1 MKNFLDRFFDYYQD
15 GVFVYCCAV
24 YAIYSVL
31 TLFSYLSILSNIRK
45 NCMREKL
52 LLIQSPL
59 SPGISIITGA
69 FNEERTI
76 ISNVRSLLTMN
87 YPLFEVIIVND
98 GSSDRTLEKLI
109 TEFSLRE
116 VTFAYHYFLPANT
129 VQRIFKSE
137 NAAFSNLL
145 VIDKLNGGSKADAIN
160 AGINASSYP
169 YFLNTD
175 VDCILDKDTLVH
187 LIQPFIDDE
196 KRVIAT
202 GATLR
207 MVNSC
212 VIDSS
217 VLVEARIPKKMLP
230 RFQEIEY
237 IRSFV
242 LGKMGW
248 NLLNCIPNVSGGL
261 GMFDKDIVI
270 RAGGYNAHSHGEDM
284 DMLMRMSKYMCD
296 TKQEYAIRYIPQ
308 SLCWTEGPET
318 LKVFR
323 LQRMRWGRGLYQ
335 IFSTYYKLMFHPKYK
350 TLGMVVLPY
359 NFIFELCAPLVEF
372 LGIVCYIY
380 LIASKLI
387 NWPYA
392 IILLLF
398 VYFFSIFITLL
409 AIVWDQL
416 VIRRYKLREVLTL
429 CMWAFLEPLLYHPL
443 VMWFALEG
451 YVKQFFKIATPWGQM
466 ERKGFGDNDDPE
478 IKSIKSS
485 VA

>member
-1 MKNFLDRFFDYYQD
+1 MKHFFDRFFTVYQD
-15 GVFVYCCAV
+15 AILIYCA
-24 YAIYSVL
+24 AIYCIYAAL
-31 TLFSYLSILSNIRK
+31 TLFSYLSIIAN
-45 NCMREKL
+45 MRINRMRQKL

-59 SPGISIITGA
+59 TPGISIVTGA
-69 FNEERTI
+69 FNESLTI

-98 GSSDRTLEKLI
+98 GSTDTTLEKLVE
-109 TEFSLRE
+109 EFSLVE
-116 VTFAYHYFLPANT
+116 VTFAYNYFIPCQP

-137 NAAFSNLL
+137 NTAFANLL

-160 AGINASSYP
+160 AAINASSYP
-169 YFLNTD
+169 YILNTD
-175 VDCILDKDTLVH
+175 VDCILDKDTLVQ

-207 MVNSC
+207 MANSC
-212 VIDSS
+212 IIDSGT
-217 VLVEARIPKKMLP
+217 LVQARVPRQMLP

-270 RAGGYNAHSHGEDM
+270 KTGGYDPRSHGEDM
-284 DMLMRMSKYMCD
+284 DMLMRMSKYMCE
-296 TKQEYAIRYIPQ
+296 TKQPYAIRYIPQ
-308 SLCWTEGPET
+308 SLCWTEGPST

-323 LQRMRWGRGLYQ
+323 RQRIRWGRGLYQ
-335 IFSTYYKLMFHPKYK
+335 IFSTYYKLLFNPKYK
-350 TLGMVVLPY
+350 TLGMVILPY

-372 LGIVCYIY
+372 LGIVCYLY
-380 LIASKLI
+380 LIISRLI

-392 IILLLF
+392 IILLAF
-398 VYFFSIFITLL
+398 VYCFSVCITLM

-416 VIRRYKLREVLTL
+416 VIRRYRLREVLTL
-429 CMWAFLEPLLYHPL
+429 CMWTFLEPVIYHPM
-443 VMWFALEG
+443 VMFFALTG
-451 YVKQFFKIATPWGQM
+451 YAKQFFRIKSTWGHM
-466 ERKGFGDNDDPE
+466 ERAGFGNAGEED
-478 IKSIKSS
+478 I
-485 VA
+485 VAVNSTQG